1 MKRTE
6 ATSFMCNA
14 IIMLENLDE
23 LQDSLLWSKEMKYY
37 GNRFVKQLEKKV
49 LPVEKNL
56 ANNEEE
62 YKLIQEI
69 QNYYEFILTR
79 IAHMDIENLAKLKS
93 IITQLE
99 EGTIIQASPEEIEK
113 LKNGKG

>member
-1 MKRTE
+1 MKKTE

-14 IIMLENLDE
+14 IVLLENLNE
-23 LQDSLLWSKEMKYY
+23 LQDSLLWSKEIKFY
-37 GNRFVKQLEKKV
+37 GNRFVKELEKKV
-49 LPVEKNL
+49 LPVEKQL
-56 ANNEEE
+56 ATNEEE
-62 YKLIQEI
+62 YKLIQDI
-69 QNYYEFILTR
+69 QEYYEFILGR

-113 LKNGKG
+113 LKNGK

>member
-1 MKRTE
+1 MKKTE

-23 LQDSLLWSKEMKYY
+23 LRDSLLWSKEIKFY
-37 GNRFVKQLEKKV
+37 GNRFIMELEKKV
-49 LPVEKNL
+49 LPIEKEL
-56 ANNEEE
+56 SKTDDD
-62 YKLIQEI
+62 YKLIQGV

-99 EGTIIQASPEEIEK
+99 EGTIIQASPEEIEQ